1 MLLAAKIGLSP
12 MLNRLLGAAP
22 APAPAVA
29 AMASPVAESAKAD
42 RWVSDESRDGKSAVL
57 VIMPGGQGYALR
69 PGENNNDV

>member
-22 APAPAVA
+22 APAVA
-29 AMASPVAESAKAD
+29 AVASPVADSAKAD

-57 VIMPGGQGYALR
+57 VIVPG
-69 PGENNNDV
+69 PGIRSETG